1 MIVKITDKKESSNL
15 CLEIQVKE
23 EESSTLEVVQSIQ
36 SITITLQKA
45 KDICLQRGLELEK
58 LKKDNASQRELEK
71 SEIKFKK
78 AQDDYKA
85 LVDKYTTIRN
95 DFETKMTQAC
105 RVSVKYLFLRLIWT
119 LRAHSVEIF

>member
-1 MIVKITDKKESSNL
+1 M
-15 CLEIQVKE
+15 
-23 EESSTLEVVQSIQ
+23 
-36 SITITLQKA
+36 
-45 KDICLQRGLELEK
+45 QRGLELEK

-85 LVDKYTTIRN
+85 LVDKYTAIRN

-105 RVSVKYLFLRLIWT
+105 RVSVKNLFLRPKIVGQ
-119 LRAHSVEIF
+119 SGYCQIFQFKMKISMSPPFKGLKTVLNF